1 MKRMNASSILLTR
14 RAMATG
20 LLLASTVGVAPVFAQ
35 TDFPTKPITI
45 VVPFPPAGSTD
56 VMGRLLGQTMSKF
69 LGQTVLIENVGG
81 AGGTIGAAK
90 VARAAN
96 DGYTLL
102 FNNMAQAS
110 APSFYAKLSYDPI
123 TSFEP
128 IGEVADVPMILVS
141 RKNLPQT
148 QVSTILAYSK
158 ANPGKLNFANAGTGA
173 TSQLCELLLQTTTGG
188 KWTSVPYKG
197 TGPALNDL
205 LGEQVDLTCD
215 QPASTL
221 GHIKAG
227 NLKPIAVATKQR
239 LGVLPDVPTFAE
251 SGVPGFELAVWHGLY
266 APRGTPRAV
275 VEKLAAAMRQAL
287 VDPVFVQRCNEMNA
301 LIVSADRATPD
312 ALKTRLAKDVERWKT
327 TLKAVGIQPE

>member
-1 MKRMNASSILLTR
+1 MNPFTAVNTWPR
-14 RAMATG
+14 RTALAAMALSALTMSAPA
-20 LLLASTVGVAPVFAQ
+20 LAQADYPN
-35 TDFPTKPITI
+35 KPITI

-81 AGGTIGAAK
+81 AGGTIGSAK
-90 VARAAN
+90 AARAAN

-110 APSFYAKLSYDPI
+110 APAFYAKLTYDPL

-128 IGEVADVPMILVS
+128 IGEVADVPMILVG

-148 QVSTILAYSK
+148 QISSILAHVK
-158 ANPGKLNFANAGTGA
+158 ANPNKLNFANAGTGA
-173 TSQLCELLLQTTTGG
+173 TSQLCELLLKTTTNSQ
-188 KWTSVPYKG
+188 WISVPYKG

-215 QPASTL
+215 QPASTI

-227 NLKPIAVATKQR
+227 NLKPIAVATRQR
-239 LGVLPDVPTFAE
+239 LAVLPDVPTLANP
-251 SGVPGFELAVWHGLY
+251 VCPGLSW
-266 APRGTPRAV
+266 RCGTDCMLRAAHPSP
-275 VEKLAAAMRQAL
+275 LSTNWLRRCDRRWSTPPSCNAA
-287 VDPVFVQRCNEMNA
+287 
-301 LIVSADRATPD
+301 
-312 ALKTRLAKDVERWKT
+312 TR
-327 TLKAVGIQPE
+327 

>member
-1 MKRMNASSILLTR
+1 MNTLNTSRRLLSRRIL
-14 RAMATG
+14 AT
-20 LLLASTVGVAPVFAQ
+20 LLAVAATTSLVPAFAQ
-35 TDFPTKPITI
+35 ADFPSKPITI

-110 APSFYAKLSYDPI
+110 APSFYARLSYDPV

-141 RKNLPQT
+141 RKNLPQS
-148 QVSTILAYSK
+148 QVGTILAYAK

-173 TSQLCELLLQTTTGG
+173 TSQLCELLLQTTTGS

-221 GHIKAG
+221 GHIKSG
-227 NLKPIAVATKQR
+227 NLKPIAVATRQR

-266 APRGTPRAV
+266 APRGTPRPV
-275 VEKLAAAMRQAL
+275 VEKLAAALRQAL

-301 LIVSADRATPD
+301 LIVPADRATPD
-312 ALKTRLAKDVERWKT
+312 ALKGRLTKDVERWKT
-327 TLKAVGIQPE
+327 TLRAVGIQPE